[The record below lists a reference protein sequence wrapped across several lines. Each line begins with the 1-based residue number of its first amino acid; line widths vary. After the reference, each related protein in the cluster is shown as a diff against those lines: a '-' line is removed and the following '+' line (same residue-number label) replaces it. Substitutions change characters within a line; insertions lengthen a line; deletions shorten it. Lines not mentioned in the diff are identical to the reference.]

1 MFDYKQQKYK
11 PRIKVEEEDNDDD
24 KMYVNHF
31 SFEQLSR
38 VCEESVHEISKV
50 ERVEASMAKSND
62 L

>member
-11 PRIKVEEEDNDDD
+11 PRIKGEEDNDDD
-24 KMYVNHF
+24 KMYVSHF